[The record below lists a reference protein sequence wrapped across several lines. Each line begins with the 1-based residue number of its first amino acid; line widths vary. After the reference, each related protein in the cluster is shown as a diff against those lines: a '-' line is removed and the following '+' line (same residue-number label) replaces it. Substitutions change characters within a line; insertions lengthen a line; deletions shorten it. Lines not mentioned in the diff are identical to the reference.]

1 MAIDSSDDK
10 TYWGV
15 GIDND
20 IINASVMA
28 LISAVNRYMEATGA
42 KEIRPALFESEWPH
56 KGAGKTKA
64 AALCLH

>member
-1 MAIDSSDDK
+1 MAIDGSNDK

-28 LISAVNRYMEATGA
+28 LISAVNRYMDDINA
-42 KEIRPALFESEWPH
+42 K
-56 KGAGKTKA
+56 K
-64 AALCLH
+64 